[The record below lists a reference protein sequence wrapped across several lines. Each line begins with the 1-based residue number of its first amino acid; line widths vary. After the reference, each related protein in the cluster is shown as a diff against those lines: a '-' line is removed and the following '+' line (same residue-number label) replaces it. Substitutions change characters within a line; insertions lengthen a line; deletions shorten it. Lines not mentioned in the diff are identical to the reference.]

1 MSTFLR
7 LLRLVSGFWLRMLL
21 AALLGFATIA
31 SSIGLMMTSAFIIAK
46 AALHPSIADLQV
58 AIVGVRFFGIS
69 RGLFRYLERYVS
81 HDLNFRLLAR
91 IRVWLYRHIEPL
103 APARLQ
109 AYRSGDLL
117 TRLVADVDELE
128 NFFIRVLAPPLV
140 AIGIIALTWAL
151 LSLFSPAAAL
161 AVVLLLIL
169 AGAAFPLLVQTL
181 ARRPGRQHIALRS
194 QLNAHLVDS
203 VQGMADLL
211 AYGAEA
217 RYLAQADALNQETG
231 RVQNRLG
238 AITALND
245 AGVTLLMN
253 LAVVATLALAIP
265 AVTSGGLNGVHL
277 AVIALGVMAAFEGV
291 QPLPLALQHLSA
303 TLAAARRI
311 FQVVDAPP
319 AVTEPPHPLPCSK
332 QESSRK
338 ADPERSRRG
347 AKAQR
352 EKGAKKAGE
361 APVLTVRELS
371 FRYGPNEPLAL
382 QNIAF
387 TLPPGGRMA
396 IVGPSGA
403 GKSTLVHLLM
413 RFWDFDQGRIELDGR
428 DIRDCAGDDVRTRFS
443 VVSQTTH
450 LFNATLRENLLLAR
464 PDASESDLWEAL
476 AQAQLADF
484 VRDLPQGLDTWTGEM
499 GAQLSGGERQRLA
512 IARALLKD
520 APILLL
526 DEPTANL
533 DAVTERAL
541 WHDLSRLMA
550 RRSVLLIT
558 HRLVGMEQMDAILV
572 LRAGRIVA
580 RGTHAELLSAGGLYA
595 RHWALQHATI

>member
-1 MSTFLR
+1 MHVFSR
-7 LLRLVSGFWLRMLL
+7 LLRLVSDFWLRILL
-21 AALLGFATIA
+21 AAFLGFATVA

-91 IRVWLYRHIEPL
+91 IRVWLYQRIEPL

-161 AVVLLLIL
+161 AVVVLLIL

-181 ARRPGRQHIALRS
+181 GRRPGQQHIALRS
-194 QLNAHLVDS
+194 RLNAHLVDG

-217 RYLAQADALNQETG
+217 RYLAQVDALNQETG

-238 AITALND
+238 AIAALND
-245 AGVTLLMN
+245 AGVQFIMN
-253 LAVVATLALAIP
+253 IAVVIALAFAVP
-265 AVTSGGLNGVHL
+265 AVTSGALSGVHL
-277 AVIALGVMAAFEGV
+277 AVIALGVMAAFEAV

-332 QESSRK
+332 QREQV
-338 ADPERSRRG
+338 
-347 AKAQR
+347 AKR
-352 EKGAKKAGE
+352 TGD

-382 QNIAF
+382 QNITF

-413 RFWDFDQGRIELDGR
+413 RFWDFDQGRIELEGR
-428 DIRDCAGDDVRTRFS
+428 DIRDCAGDDVRARFS

-499 GAQLSGGERQRLA
+499 GVQLSGGERQRLA

-533 DAVTERAL
+533 DAATERAL
-541 WHDLSRLMA
+541 WRDLSRLMA

-580 RGTHAELLSAGGLYA
+580 RGTHAELLASGGLYA
-595 RHWALQHATI
+595 RLWALQHATL

>member
-7 LLRLVSGFWLRMLL
+7 LLKLVSGFWLRILL
-21 AALLGFATIA
+21 AAFLGFATIA
-31 SSIGLMMTSAFIIAK
+31 SGIGLMMTSAFIIAK

-91 IRVWLYRHIEPL
+91 IRVWLYQHIEPL
-103 APARLQ
+103 APAALQ
-109 AYRSGDLL
+109 DFRSGDLL

-140 AIGIIALTWAL
+140 AVGVILLTWGL

-169 AGAAFPLLVQTL
+169 AGTAFPLLVQAL
-181 ARRPGRQHIALRS
+181 ARRPGQRHVQLRS
-194 QLNAHLVDS
+194 QLNAQLVDGI
-203 VQGMADLL
+203 QGMADLL
-211 AYGAEA
+211 AYGAED
-217 RYLAQADALNQETG
+217 RYLAQVDVLNQETG

-245 AGVTLLMN
+245 AGVNGIMT
-253 LAVVATLALAIP
+253 LAVVTALALAIP
-265 AVTSGGLNGVHL
+265 AVTSGALSGVEL
-277 AVIALGVMAAFEGV
+277 AVIALGVMAAFEAV
-291 QPLPLALQHLSA
+291 QPLPLAMQHLSA

-311 FQVVDAPP
+311 FQVVDASPAVHEPP
-319 AVTEPPHPLPCSK
+319 APRPCPRTPSPALAV
-332 QESSRK
+332 SH
-338 ADPERSRRG
+338 
-347 AKAQR
+347 
-352 EKGAKKAGE
+352 
-361 APVLTVRELS
+361 LS
-371 FRYGPNEPLAL
+371 FRYGPEEPPAL
-382 QNIAF
+382 EDVSF
-387 TLPPGGRMA
+387 TLPPGGRIA

-403 GKSTLVHLLM
+403 GKSTLVNLLM
-413 RFWDFDQGRIELDGR
+413 RFWDFDQGRILLEDR
-428 DIRDCAGDDVRTRFS
+428 DIRACSGDDVRARFS

-450 LFNATLRENLLLAR
+450 IFNATLRENVLLAD
-464 PDASESDLWEAL
+464 PKANEEALWDAL

-484 VRDLPQGLDTWTGEM
+484 VHSLPQGLDTWAGEM
-499 GAQLSGGERQRLA
+499 GVRLSGGERQRLA
-512 IARALLKD
+512 IARALLKN

-541 WHDLSRLMA
+541 WRDLAPLMA

-558 HRLVGMEQMDAILV
+558 HRLVGMAQMDEIYV
-572 LRAGRIVA
+572 LRAGRIVEH
-580 RGTHAELLSAGGLYA
+580 GPHAELMAADGLYA
-595 RHWALQHATI
+595 QLWALQHNRLQ

>member
-1 MSTFLR
+1 MHVFFR
-7 LLRLVSGFWLRMLL
+7 LLRLVSGFWLRILL
-21 AALLGFATIA
+21 AAFLGFATVA

-91 IRVWLYRHIEPL
+91 IRVWLYQRIEPL

-161 AVVLLLIL
+161 AVVVLLIL

-181 ARRPGRQHIALRS
+181 ARRPGQQHIALRS
-194 QLNAHLVDS
+194 RLNAHLVDG

-217 RYLAQADALNQETG
+217 RYLAQVDALNQETG

-238 AITALND
+238 AIAALND
-245 AGVTLLMN
+245 AGVQFIMN
-253 LAVVATLALAIP
+253 IAVVIALAFAVP
-265 AVTSGGLNGVHL
+265 AVTSGALSGVHL
-277 AVIALGVMAAFEGV
+277 AVIALGVMAAFEAV

-332 QESSRK
+332 QREQV
-338 ADPERSRRG
+338 
-347 AKAQR
+347 AKR
-352 EKGAKKAGE
+352 TGD

-382 QNIAF
+382 QNITF

-428 DIRDCAGDDVRTRFS
+428 DIRDCAGDDVRARFS

-484 VRDLPQGLDTWTGEM
+484 VRDLPQGLDTWAGEM
-499 GAQLSGGERQRLA
+499 GVQLSGGERQRLA

-533 DAVTERAL
+533 DAATERAL
-541 WHDLSRLMA
+541 WRDLSRLMA
-550 RRSVLLIT
+550 GRSVLLIT

-580 RGTHAELLSAGGLYA
+580 RGTHAELLASGGLYA
-595 RHWALQHATI
+595 RLWALQHATL

>member
-1 MSTFLR
+1 MSSFTTFRR
-7 LLRLVSGFWLRMLL
+7 LLAIVSGFWLRILL
-21 AALLGFATIA
+21 AAFLGFATIA
-31 SSIGLMMTSAFIIAK
+31 SSIGLMMTSAFIIAR

-91 IRVWLYRHIEPL
+91 IRVWLYQRILPL

-109 AYRSGDLL
+109 DYRSGDLL

-140 AIGIIALTWAL
+140 AIAIILLTWAL
-151 LSLFSPAAAL
+151 LNLFSPAAAL

-169 AGAAFPLLVQTL
+169 AGTALPLLVQAL
-181 ARRPGRQHIALRS
+181 ARRPGQQHIELRS
-194 QLNAHLVDS
+194 RLNARLVEGI
-203 VQGMADLL
+203 QGMADLL
-211 AYGAEA
+211 AYGAED
-217 RYLAQADALNQETG
+217 RYLARVEALNRETG

-245 AGVTLLMN
+245 AGVTLIMN
-253 LAVVATLALAIP
+253 LAVVVALALAIP
-265 AVTSGGLNGVHL
+265 AVTSGALSGVNL
-277 AVIALGVMAAFEGV
+277 AVIALGVMAAFEAV
-291 QPLPLALQHLSA
+291 QPLPLAFQHLSA

-311 FQVVDAPP
+311 FQVADAPSAVAEPDQPAPCPVDVPALIIDDLSFRYAADAPP
-319 AVTEPPHPLPCSK
+319 A
-332 QESSRK
+332 
-338 ADPERSRRG
+338 
-347 AKAQR
+347 
-352 EKGAKKAGE
+352 
-361 APVLTVRELS
+361 LS
-371 FRYGPNEPLAL
+371 H
-382 QNIAF
+382 ISF

-396 IVGPSGA
+396 VVGPSGA
-403 GKSTLVHLLM
+403 GKSTLINLLM
-413 RFWDFDQGRIELDGR
+413 RFWEYEQGRILLDAR
-428 DIRDCAGDDVRTRFS
+428 DIRDCAGDDVRARFS

-450 LFNATLRENLLLAR
+450 IFNATLRENLLLAR
-464 PDASESDLWEAL
+464 PDASEEALWEAL

-484 VRDLPQGLDTWTGEM
+484 VRSLPLGLDTWAGEM
-499 GAQLSGGERQRLA
+499 GLQLSGGERQRLA

-541 WHDLSRLMA
+541 WRDLQPLMA

-558 HRLVGMEQMDAILV
+558 HRLMGMADMDEILV
-572 LRAGRIVA
+572 LRAGRIVE
-580 RGTHAELLSAGGLYA
+580 RGTHADLLAAGGVYA
-595 RHWALQHATI
+595 RMWALQRQRIG

>member
-7 LLRLVSGFWLRMLL
+7 LLKLVSGFWLRILL
-21 AALLGFATIA
+21 AAFLGFATIA
-31 SSIGLMMTSAFIIAK
+31 SGIGLMMTSAFIIAK

-91 IRVWLYRHIEPL
+91 IRVWLYQHIEPL
-103 APARLQ
+103 APAALQ
-109 AYRSGDLL
+109 DFRSGDLL

-140 AIGIIALTWAL
+140 AVGVILLTWGL
-151 LSLFSPAAAL
+151 LNLFSPAAAL

-169 AGAAFPLLVQTL
+169 AGTAFPLLVQAL
-181 ARRPGRQHIALRS
+181 ARRPGQRHVQLRS
-194 QLNAHLVDS
+194 QLNAQLVDGI
-203 VQGMADLL
+203 QGMADLL
-211 AYGAEA
+211 AYGAED
-217 RYLAQADALNQETG
+217 RYLAQVDVLNQETG

-245 AGVTLLMN
+245 AGVNGIMT
-253 LAVVATLALAIP
+253 LAVVTALALAIP
-265 AVTSGGLNGVHL
+265 AVTSGALSGVEL
-277 AVIALGVMAAFEGV
+277 AVIALGVMAAFEAV
-291 QPLPLALQHLSA
+291 QPLPLAMQHLSA

-311 FQVVDAPP
+311 FQVVDASPAVHEPP
-319 AVTEPPHPLPCSK
+319 APRPCPRTPSPALAV
-332 QESSRK
+332 SH
-338 ADPERSRRG
+338 
-347 AKAQR
+347 
-352 EKGAKKAGE
+352 
-361 APVLTVRELS
+361 LS
-371 FRYGPNEPLAL
+371 FRYGPEEPPAL
-382 QNIAF
+382 EDVSF
-387 TLPPGGRMA
+387 TLPPGGRIA

-403 GKSTLVHLLM
+403 GKSTLVNLLM
-413 RFWDFDQGRIELDGR
+413 RFWDFDQGRILLEDR
-428 DIRDCAGDDVRTRFS
+428 DIRACSGDDVRARFS

-450 LFNATLRENLLLAR
+450 IFNATLRENVLLAD
-464 PDASESDLWEAL
+464 PKANEEALWDAL

-484 VRDLPQGLDTWTGEM
+484 VHSLPQGLDTWAGEM
-499 GAQLSGGERQRLA
+499 GVRLSGGERQRLA
-512 IARALLKD
+512 IARALLKN

-541 WHDLSRLMA
+541 WRDLAPLMA

-558 HRLVGMEQMDAILV
+558 HRLVGMAQMDEIYV
-572 LRAGRIVA
+572 LRAGRIVEH
-580 RGTHAELLSAGGLYA
+580 GPHAELMAADGLYA
-595 RHWALQHATI
+595 QLWTLQHDRLQ

>member
-1 MSTFLR
+1 MHVFFR
-7 LLRLVSGFWLRMLL
+7 LLRLVSGFWLRILL
-21 AALLGFATIA
+21 AAFLGFATVA

-91 IRVWLYRHIEPL
+91 IRVWLYQRIEPL

-161 AVVLLLIL
+161 AVVVLLIL

-181 ARRPGRQHIALRS
+181 ARRPGQQHIALRS
-194 QLNAHLVDS
+194 RLNAHLVDG

-217 RYLAQADALNQETG
+217 RYLAQVDALNQETG

-238 AITALND
+238 AIAALND
-245 AGVTLLMN
+245 AGVQFIMN
-253 LAVVATLALAIP
+253 IAVVIALAFAVP
-265 AVTSGGLNGVHL
+265 AVTSGALSGVHL
-277 AVIALGVMAAFEGV
+277 AVIALGVMAAFEAV

-332 QESSRK
+332 QREQV
-338 ADPERSRRG
+338 
-347 AKAQR
+347 AKR
-352 EKGAKKAGE
+352 TGD

-382 QNIAF
+382 QNITF

-413 RFWDFDQGRIELDGR
+413 RFWDFDQGRIELDSR
-428 DIRDCAGDDVRTRFS
+428 DIRDCAGDDVRARFS

-499 GAQLSGGERQRLA
+499 GVQLSGGERQRLA

-533 DAVTERAL
+533 DAATERAL
-541 WHDLSRLMA
+541 WRDLSRLMA
-550 RRSVLLIT
+550 GRSVLLIT

-580 RGTHAELLSAGGLYA
+580 RGTHAELLASGGLYA
-595 RHWALQHATI
+595 RLWALQHATL